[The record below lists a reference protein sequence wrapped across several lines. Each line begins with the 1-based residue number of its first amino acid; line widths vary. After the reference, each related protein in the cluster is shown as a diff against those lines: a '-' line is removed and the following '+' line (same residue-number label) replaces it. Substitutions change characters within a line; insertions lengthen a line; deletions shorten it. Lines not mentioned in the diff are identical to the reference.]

1 MIERSLL
8 LGVLPSECVSGVI
21 SLGEPAAVEEE
32 TADDLLLEVIEK
44 KHILKVLEQES
55 GNKSSASRLLGVSRK
70 TMERKLK
77 AWGLFG

>member
-1 MIERSLL
+1 
-8 LGVLPSECVSGVI
+8 V
-21 SLGEPAAVEEE
+21 VEESD
-32 TADDLLLEVIEK
+32 DDLLLEAVEK

-77 AWGLFG
+77 AWGLFD